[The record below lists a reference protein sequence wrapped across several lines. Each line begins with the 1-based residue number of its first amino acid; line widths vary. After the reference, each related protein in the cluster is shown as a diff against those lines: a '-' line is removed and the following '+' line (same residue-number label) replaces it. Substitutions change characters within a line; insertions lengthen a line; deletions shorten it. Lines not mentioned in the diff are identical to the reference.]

1 MRIRGWKLAYGVG
14 HFLNDVCATV
24 WFSYTLLFFQRV
36 LCFPSSLAGIVVL
49 TGQVADGVSTV
60 FVGLMA
66 DKDLQWAICRYGK
79 RKLWHLLGT
88 VCVIVTFP
96 FIFNKCVG
104 CDDAPKDVQLYY
116 FVAFVI
122 IFQFGWAAVQI
133 SHLSLIPSL
142 TKNQRER
149 TELNALRYGFTVTAN
164 ILVYTVAWVVLG
176 TAATADADGGD
187 PAADAANGTAVGN
200 STSGDGGVGPSD
212 APQFRLIVLSTM
224 AVGIVTTVVFHIFT
238 KEPAS
243 TPPPPPAVQRSST
256 CPVPAGAAPGARPE
270 PATVG
275 EWLKRTEFWML
286 SVIYMS
292 VRLYVNL
299 SMTYITLYLHDY
311 LHAPKTSVAV
321 FPLIMYIGG
330 FFGSL
335 GIKLLNHQLGRR
347 ISLGIGALLG
357 IVSCLGIF
365 FGEGEVYSS
374 YLVYGV
380 AVLLGMGGSIMLVTT
395 LAATSDI
402 IGTSVKG
409 AFVYGALSFC
419 DKLSNGAVVEI
430 IQNIMSCTAENE
442 KECGELYK
450 YVLVVMCGGTSVVV
464 LLIIL
469 FYRSTKLWHPREEKH
484 RTTSRLS
491 LTPSTRKFSEAAV
504 SQARSSV
511 CSRRESVIPEGVL
524 FDGPLPALDLH
535 DTPPDEDGC
544 CDNPVMENPAGVG
557 AEQHM

>member
-1 MRIRGWKLAYGVG
+1 MLRIRGWKLAYGVG

-49 TGQVADGVSTV
+49 TGQVADGLSTV

-79 RKLWHLLGT
+79 RKVWHLIGT
-88 VCVIVTFP
+88 VCVICTYP
-96 FIFNKCVG
+96 FIFNKCLG
-104 CDDAPKDVQLYY
+104 CSDTPKTTQVYY
-116 FVAFVI
+116 FVVFVI

-142 TKNQRER
+142 TKSQRER

-164 ILVYTVAWVVLG
+164 ILVYVVAWVVLG
-176 TAATADADGGD
+176 TAAQGD
-187 PAADAANGTAVGN
+187 PDIDPDSTSGDNGNGTAKGN
-200 STSGDGGVGPSD
+200 NTTPTGDGGVGPDD

-224 AVGIVTTVVFHIFT
+224 AVGIVTTIIFHIFT
-238 KEPAS
+238 KEPTS
-243 TPPPPPAVQRSST
+243 PAL
-256 CPVPAGAAPGARPE
+256 APHEQDQVVCDAQGRPE
-270 PATVG
+270 PTTVS
-275 EWLKRTEFWML
+275 EWLHRPEFWAL

-311 LHAPKTSVAV
+311 LHAAKTSVAV
-321 FPLIMYIGG
+321 FPLIMYVGG

-335 GIKLLNHQLGRR
+335 GIKLLNHRLGRR
-347 ISLGIGALLG
+347 ISLGIGACFG
-357 IVSCLGIF
+357 IIASIGIF
-365 FGEGEVYSS
+365 FGEGDVYSE

-380 AVLLGMGGSIMLVTT
+380 AVLLGMGGSIMLVTS

-402 IGTSVKG
+402 IGSSVKG

-442 KECGELYK
+442 DACGELYK

-464 LLIIL
+464 LLVII
-469 FYRSTKLWHPREEKH
+469 FYRSTKLWHPREEDPLFGNPDAAEPNE
-484 RTTSRLS
+484 RSRLLGGS
-491 LTPSTRKFSEAAV
+491 SGSSSRSDSDSGAAGSESSPSAL
-504 SQARSSV
+504 V
-511 CSRRESVIPEGVL
+511 C
-524 FDGPLPALDLH
+524 
-535 DTPPDEDGC
+535 
-544 CDNPVMENPAGVG
+544 
-557 AEQHM
+557 